1 MQLKDKVAI
10 VTGASSGIRRSI
22 KLTFA
27 GEGAAVAVN
36 YARNAEGA
44 EAAIKEIEDG
54 GGRAVAVQADVSKPE
69 GVKKPGRTDRA
80 AVRVPRRHGEQ
91 RGRRAQDV
99 VPGHAPR
106 RLGRGPG
113 GET

>member
-69 GVKKPGRTDRA
+69 GSRTWSDR
-80 AVRVPRRHGEQ
+80 PCSGS
-91 RGRRAQDV
+91 GSS
-99 VPGHAPR
+99 
-106 RLGRGPG
+106 
-113 GET
+113 TSW

>member
-10 VTGASSGIRRSI
+10 VTGASSGIGRSI
-22 KLTFA
+22 ALAFA

-54 GGRAVAVQADVSKPE
+54 GGRAVAAQADVSKPE
-69 GVKKPGRTDRA
+69 DVKNLVGQTVQRFGHLDTWLTTRA
-80 AVRVPRRHGEQ
+80 SST
-91 RGRRAQDV
+91 RGRSWTR
-99 VPGHAPR
+99 PSTFEKR
-106 RLGRGPG
+106 SWR
-113 GET
+113 